1 MKVPFWPWYTWY
13 ANHTPQNILVP
24 LILIILYVVEKLDG
38 PLDKNQI
45 YIYNYIHTTLSCVYL
60 FAVNKE
66 W

>member
-45 YIYNYIHTTLSCVYL
+45 YIYI
-60 FAVNKE
+60 
-66 W
+66 

>member
-45 YIYNYIHTTLSCVYL
+45 YIYIIISTLHFLVFICL
-60 FAVNKE
+60 Q
-66 W
+66 